1 MPTCHQGSRHSRA
14 TRVAHNKHRTA
25 PAPLSAQHFREGPA
39 ASRSNTLNSKTQKSS
54 VAFFTQQAKASTACV
69 RCEALWSRLVALCA
83 AKTHAR
89 FTESLGRA
97 LLVALGQGQERRR
110 PPTTRFKHRQR
121 SEVVELHAPVGATRL
136 PDHSSSPLTRHEQ
149 RSEQHM
155 TNHADVLRLPE
166 SDAMTLRHTAR
177 ALLGRL

>member
-1 MPTCHQGSRHSRA
+1 VLSQDT
-14 TRVAHNKHRTA
+14 VAQQPRWFRPVKRWPKA
-25 PAPLSAQHFREGPA
+25 PPFG
-39 ASRSNTLNSKTQKSS
+39 LN
-54 VAFFTQQAKASTACV
+54 TQQHIKLKNAKIVCRIFYATSVDTHHRAD
-69 RCEALWSRLVALCA
+69 RLCEALWSRLVALCA

>member
-1 MPTCHQGSRHSRA
+1 M
-14 TRVAHNKHRTA
+14 
-25 PAPLSAQHFREGPA
+25 
-39 ASRSNTLNSKTQKSS
+39 
-54 VAFFTQQAKASTACV
+54 
-69 RCEALWSRLVALCA
+69 ALWSRLVALCA